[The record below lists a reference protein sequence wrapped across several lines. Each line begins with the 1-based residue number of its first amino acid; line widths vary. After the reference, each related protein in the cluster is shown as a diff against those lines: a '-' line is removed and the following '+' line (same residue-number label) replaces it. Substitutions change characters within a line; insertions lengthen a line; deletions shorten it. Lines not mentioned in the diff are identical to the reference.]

1 MKKFIIL
8 IFTLIS
14 ISCSYSVYSGR
25 FPNMKTIKIERFE
38 NKTVQYELDE
48 ELLSY
53 LSSEFIKDGRLKL
66 VEKNPDSLLKGKI
79 LNYKNEVY
87 TYSNEIVKQYK
98 LTIIFEVEFWNL
110 NENKVIWNE
119 DKLELSKIYQPD
131 ENNDLQA
138 AEENARKQIY
148 EDLFSKIL
156 SNTIEEW

>member
-1 MKKFIIL
+1 M
-8 IFTLIS
+8 
-14 ISCSYSVYSGR
+14 
-25 FPNMKTIKIERFE
+25 
-38 NKTVQYELDE
+38 DE

-119 DKLELSKIYQPD
+119 DKLE
-131 ENNDLQA
+131 
-138 AEENARKQIY
+138 
-148 EDLFSKIL
+148 
-156 SNTIEEW
+156 

>member
-66 VEKNPDSLLKGKI
+66 VEKNPDSELKGKI

-87 TYSNEIVKQYK
+87 SYSNEIVKQYK
-98 LTIIFEVEFWNL
+98 LIINFEVEFWNL

-119 DKLELSKIYQPD
+119 DNLELSKIYQPD

-148 EDLFSKIL
+148 EDLFAKIL